1 MSIATTS
8 IAACA
13 GSASATASKGFI
25 PYTPEMHALRHAAQT
40 RLLLATLEIHR
51 MDGQLSP
58 DGLDDA
64 FNLLTM
70 ALHEVETLRSWYL
83 FDLAEGHATTVQRK
97 GQA

>member
-1 MSIATTS
+1 MNAAITS

-13 GSASATASKGFI
+13 GNTCATAPKGFN
-25 PYTPEMHALRHAAQT
+25 PYTPEMHALHHAAQA
-40 RLLLATLEIHR
+40 RLLLAAAEMHR
-51 MDGQLSP
+51 MDGQLST

-83 FDLAEGHATTVQRK
+83 FDLARASHPTPEGHNHA
-97 GQA
+97 